1 VEAREDVQSLN
12 LFVILTI
19 KKKGEKKKKEEG
31 LNPLERRRSLC
42 FCGGE
47 GLCEDYN

>member
-19 KKKGEKKKKEEG
+19 KKKEKKK
-31 LNPLERRRSLC
+31 RRRKDLI
-42 FCGGE
+42 
-47 GLCEDYN
+47 L

>member
-19 KKKGEKKKKEEG
+19 KKKGEKKK
-31 LNPLERRRSLC
+31 
-42 FCGGE
+42 GG
-47 GLCEDYN
+47 GRT